1 MMWMFQPDPGIG
13 EFNKCFTQSGIA
25 SALDT
30 TEASLIFHLYSKKA
44 PGYREFVIPKA
55 SGKDRTI
62 NVPPPVIM
70 AWQRRLLRFL
80 TESYQPKPSVHGFT
94 ANRNIRSNA
103 SVHTGRRLVLNIDLR
118 DFFPS
123 IHFGRVRGVFARH
136 PFNFPN
142 EVAATLAQLCT
153 NDGALPQG
161 APTSPV
167 ISNLVC
173 RGLDND
179 LWKLTKSV
187 GCRYT
192 RYADDITVSTNFD
205 ALPSKIVKKYDPDTG
220 VVELGD
226 EISTIIRYHKF
237 EVNDSKSRIHS
248 SRRRQEVTGLTVN
261 TKVNVTQDFIRDIR
275 AILNDWR
282 VFGESAADKRFKA
295 LDGRRSTRTG
305 EAPTVGSHLDGKLN
319 FLLMIRGE
327 GDLVHARYA
336 MEARRLNSKFRP
348 PVLSGNS
355 ATLIPF
361 LSEGLWLVLTRD
373 DGNVEIPRGS
383 AFTLKGVGIVSA
395 RHVFDD
401 AGDDSSTWWLMRA
414 SPPYD
419 LSPITGYRASLI
431 LDMTI
436 LTTSA
441 RSHAVLKRSQDV
453 PQVGDDVVLVGFP
466 NWHTIADKPVRVD
479 TKVVQRKVISTVSYV
494 GVGYPI
500 LSGASGG
507 PVLNHR
513 GDVIGVIT
521 NGTTHTVMPNSFVE
535 IKHLDAALQAVEVQL

>member
-1 MMWMFQPDPGIG
+1 MIFALNPGVG
-13 EFNKCFTQSGIA
+13 EFDKCFSQSGVA

-30 TEASLIFHLYSKKA
+30 TEASLIFHLYSKRA
-44 PGYREFVIPKA
+44 PDYREFIIPKA

-62 NVPPPVIM
+62 SVPPPVIM
-70 AWQRRLLRFL
+70 AWQRRLHQFL
-80 TESYQPKPSVHGFT
+80 STSYQPKPSVHGFT
-94 ANRNIRSNA
+94 ANRSILSNA
-103 SVHTGRRLVLNIDLR
+103 SVHIARRLVLNIDLQ

-136 PFNFPN
+136 PFNFSN

-153 NDGALPQG
+153 HDGVLPQG

-205 ALPSKIVKKYDPDTG
+205 SLPAKIVKAYDPDTG

-226 EISTIIRYHKF
+226 EISKVIKNHRFT
-237 EVNDSKSRIHS
+237 VNESKSRIHS
-248 SRRRQEVTGLTVN
+248 SMRRQVVTGLTVN
-261 TKVNVTQDFIRDIR
+261 RKVNVSQDFIRDVR
-275 AILNDWR
+275 AMLNDWK
-282 VFGESAADKRFKA
+282 VFQQAGADKRFK
-295 LDGRRSTRTG
+295 LIDSHRSTRIAG
-305 EAPTVGSHLDGKLN
+305 SPEVGSHIEGKLN
-319 FLLMIRGE
+319 FLLMVRGD
-327 GDLVHARYA
+327 GDRTHTRYA
-336 MEARRLNSKFRP
+336 LQARRLSSQFRP
-348 PVLSGNS
+348 PVLCGNS
-355 ATLIPF
+355 TEIIPF
-361 LSEGLWLVLTRD
+361 LCEGLWLVLTRD
-373 DGNVEIPRGS
+373 NVGVEIPRGS
-383 AFTLKGVGIVSA
+383 AFSLKGIGIVSA
-395 RHVFDD
+395 RHVFDG
-401 AGDDSSTWWLMRA
+401 AVGDPSTWWLMRA

-419 LSPITGYRASLI
+419 LWPIAAYRASAI

-436 LTTSA
+436 LTTTA
-441 RSHAVLKRSQDV
+441 RSHAVFRRSQEI
-453 PQVGDDVVLVGFP
+453 PQVGNDVVLAGFP
-466 NWHTIADKPVRVD
+466 NWNTNADKPVRVD

-507 PVLNHR
+507 PVLDHR

-521 NGTTHTVMPNSFVE
+521 NGTTHNIMPNSFVE
-535 IKHLDAALQAVEVQL
+535 IKHIDAALQAVEVQL